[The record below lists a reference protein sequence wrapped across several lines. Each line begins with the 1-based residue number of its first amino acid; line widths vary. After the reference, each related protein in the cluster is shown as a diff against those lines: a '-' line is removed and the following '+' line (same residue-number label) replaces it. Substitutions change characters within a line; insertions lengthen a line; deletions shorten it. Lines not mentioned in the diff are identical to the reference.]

1 MIEGGLGALPS
12 VTIHMSYPMVLGFV
26 ILPFIPRKRS
36 SQFLNACGIIQ
47 SVGAQA
53 QALCCQ
59 RGLFFD
65 YFPKGGRSR

>member
-47 SVGAQA
+47 SGGSL
-53 QALCCQ
+53 ALCCQ